1 MSMPSRIKNAAEPR
15 VVAIRDALWTALRA
29 GSVQT
34 YADLRTQCGGSADD
48 VRCWTSLWRRAGILR
63 ATPQGLEMLPE
74 YRAQET
80 PPPASAF
87 RGRTIMARSWDA
99 IRVLKRFTVQDLEL
113 AAQITPRAARA
124 HISTLRRAGYLRA
137 TTRDHYLFVRPTGP
151 RPPRLVRTP
160 DGPALQD
167 QNDRQLHPIQ
177 RRGA

>member
-1 MSMPSRIKNAAEPR
+1 MSMPSRIRNATQAR
-15 VVAIRDALWTALRA
+15 VLAIRDALWTALRA

-34 YADLRTQCGGSADD
+34 YADLRTQCDCSADD
-48 VRCWTSLWRRAGILR
+48 VRCWTSLWRRAGILW

-113 AAQITPRAARA
+113 AAQITSRGARA
-124 HISTLRRAGYLRA
+124 QVSILRRAGYLRA
-137 TTRDHYLFVRPTGP
+137 TTHDHYLFIRATGP

-160 DGPALQD
+160 DGLACLD
-167 QNDRQLHPIQ
+167 QNDRQLYPIKG
-177 RRGA
+177 RGA

>member
-15 VVAIRDALWTALRA
+15 VVAIRDALWAALRA

-48 VRCWTSLWRRAGILR
+48 VRCWTSLWRRAGILW

-74 YRAQET
+74 YRVQET

-124 HISTLRRAGYLRA
+124 HISTLRRAGYASIRA
-137 TTRDHYLFVRPTGP
+137 PMSYGYQSAAEDSPNQANDEADDRVGLFRKG
-151 RPPRLVRTP
+151 
-160 DGPALQD
+160 GF
-167 QNDRQLHPIQ
+167 
-177 RRGA
+177 